1 MFVNKSTESMEIK
14 LVDFGFSCLAD
25 PKDGL
30 DRYSGSPAFMAPEIV
45 KREVYD
51 YRVDIWATAAI
62 AYVLLSGSIAFLNN
76 GVDALLMNI

>member
-1 MFVNKSTESMEIK
+1 MFVHRPIESIEIK

-30 DRYSGSPAFMAPEIV
+30 DKYAGSPAFMAPEIV
-45 KREVYD
+45 KKEVYD

-62 AYVLLSGSIAFLNN
+62 AYVLLSGSIAFITKNT
-76 GVDALLMNI
+76 DAE